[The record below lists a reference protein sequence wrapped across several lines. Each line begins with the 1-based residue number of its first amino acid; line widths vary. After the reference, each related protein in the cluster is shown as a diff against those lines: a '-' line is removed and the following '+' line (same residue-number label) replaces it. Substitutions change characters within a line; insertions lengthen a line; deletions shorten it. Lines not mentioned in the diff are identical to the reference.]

1 MKHCI
6 LCSLAV
12 AYAAASPVASAG
24 EAASNFPSRPIRLV
38 APIAPGGGVD
48 TVARSL
54 AAELTPRLGQTVVV
68 DNRPGGGGSLGAEL
82 VAKAN
87 PDGYT
92 LLVSGSSFVLYT
104 LLYEARYDPIREFAA
119 ITQLVEHPYVM
130 VLNAT
135 TQASNVK
142 EFIALARKNPDE
154 VSYASSGNGSLI
166 HLSGELFKYMT
177 KVNMTHIPYK
187 GLAAAFPDMF
197 SGRVHMT
204 FSSILT
210 ALPHMKSGRLRAIGV
225 TSRGRVHTL
234 PDVPTLQES
243 GIAGFEVTQWYG
255 VFAPASIP
263 RDIAARLSRESAA
276 VLKSSAMASRIA
288 AEGSEAV
295 GNTPDQ
301 FTKNIREEATKW
313 KNLIAQAK
321 IRGD

>member
-6 LCSLAV
+6 QWSLV
-12 AYAAASPVASAG
+12 AALTAIPAGASAAEGAAS
-24 EAASNFPSRPIRLV
+24 FPSRPIRLV

-54 AAELTPRLGQTVVV
+54 AQELTPRLGQTVVV

-87 PDGYT
+87 ADGYT

-104 LLYEARYDPIREFAA
+104 LLYQARYDPVKDFAA

-130 VLNAT
+130 VLNAS
-135 TQASNVK
+135 TQAASVK
-142 EFIALARKNPDE
+142 DLIALARKNPDE
-154 VSYASSGNGSLI
+154 ISYASSGNGSLI
-166 HLSGELFKYMT
+166 HLSGELFKYAT

-225 TSRGRVHTL
+225 TSRSRVHTL
-234 PDVPTLQES
+234 PEVPTLQES
-243 GIAGFEVTQWYG
+243 GIADFEVTQWYG

-276 VLKSSAMASRIA
+276 VLKSASMAQRIA

-295 GNTPDQ
+295 GNTPEQ
-301 FTKNIREEATKW
+301 FTKNIREEAAKW
-313 KNLIAQAK
+313 RNLIAQAK
-321 IRGD
+321 IKGE